1 MAPVVAAGVGAG
13 PRLESQDISLI
24 ATVDE
29 EANVL
34 FMPSGLRGQ
43 VPVGTTVLQ
52 AAQRLG
58 VDLESIC
65 GGQGKCR
72 KCQVLPQEGEFP
84 KHGINSRAEHLS
96 GLTETELHHQSR
108 KRLKGARRLGCNARI
123 LGDLVVDV
131 PEESQQ
137 HKQHIAKAV
146 TAYDIQ
152 VQPALHLFT
161 VTLPEPD
168 MHSPMSDK
176 RRLQQLLAS
185 EHELP
190 IMDCELSQLRLLQPA
205 LAKSG
210 RQITAAVY
218 QFQKIIGIWPGEKKV
233 AYGLAIDL
241 GSTTIA
247 AQLCNLVTGEVVST
261 ADTMNP
267 QIRFGED
274 LMSRVSYVMMNE
286 GGDVAMTEV
295 VREAFNQLARRA
307 ARSAGIQVE
316 DILDMTV
323 VANPIMHHLFLGID
337 PTPLGTA
344 PFTLTTDQTQVL
356 RAADLDIALHPEARV
371 CTLPC
376 IAGHIGADTAGVIL
390 SERPDLSDEYVLLVD
405 VGTNAEI
412 VLGNR
417 HRLLAASSPTGPAF
431 EGAQITS
438 GQRAA
443 PGAIERVRINP
454 ETLEPR
460 YRVIGCE
467 PWSDE
472 AEFAEKNARI
482 GVSGICGSGIIEV
495 VAEMFLARVIDQDGV
510 IGPVEG
516 IDSDR
521 IIQDG
526 RTYAYLLQEG
536 ERSIRITQNDV
547 RAIQLAKAA
556 LHAGTRLLIDRMGI
570 ENVDRIGFAGAFG
583 SHIDVKY
590 AMVLGLIPDCNL
602 DNVGSVGNAAGT
614 GARIALLNF
623 PSRLEIGE
631 ILPKVEKIETALEPK
646 FQEYFIEAMALPHK
660 TDSYQEL
667 TKVVTLP
674 AHKPKIESDASNA
687 RKRRSRRR
695 SRG

>member
-1 MAPVVAAGVGAG
+1 MS
-13 PRLESQDISLI
+13 E
-24 ATVDE
+24 DE
-29 EANVL
+29 VSIL
-34 FMPSGLRGQ
+34 FMPSGLRGK

-72 KCQVLPQEGEFP
+72 KCQVLPQQGEFA
-84 KHGINSRAEHLS
+84 KHGISSDADHLTP
-96 GLTETELHHQSR
+96 LTETELHHQAR
-108 KRLKGARRLGCNARI
+108 NRLKDGRRLGCNARI

-146 TAYDIQ
+146 TAFDIQ
-152 VQPALHLFT
+152 VQPALHLYT
-161 VTLPEPD
+161 VSLPEPD
-168 MHSPMSDK
+168 MHAPISDK
-176 RRLQQLLAS
+176 RRLQKVLRE
-185 EHELP
+185 EHDLP
-190 IMDCELSQLRLLQPA
+190 TLDCELSQLRLLQPA
-205 LAKSG
+205 LAKAG
-210 RQITAAVY
+210 REVTVAVY
-218 QFQKIIGIWPGEKKV
+218 QFQQIIGVWPGVRDKV
-233 AYGLAIDL
+233 YGLAVDL

-247 AQLCNLVTGEVVST
+247 AQLCDLITGEIVAT

-286 GGDVAMTEV
+286 DGDVAMTQA

-307 ARSAGIQVE
+307 AKTAGIDVT
-316 DILDMTV
+316 DILDMV
-323 VANPIMHHLFLGID
+323 VVGNPIMHHLFLGID

-344 PFTLTTDQTQVL
+344 PFTLTTDQTQVV
-356 RAADLDIALHPEARV
+356 RAADLDIQLHPEARV

-390 SERPDLSDEYVLLVD
+390 AERPDLAEENVLLVD

-431 EGAQITS
+431 EGAQIS
-438 GQRAA
+438 AGQRAA
-443 PGAIERVRINP
+443 PGAIERVRIDP
-454 ETLEPR
+454 ASLEPR
-460 YRVIGCE
+460 FRVIGCDV
-467 PWSDE
+467 WSDDPD
-472 AEFAEKNARI
+472 FADKSARV

-495 VAEMFLARVIDQDGV
+495 VAEMYLAGVIDDDGV
-510 IGPVEG
+510 VGPVPG
-516 IDSDR
+516 KQTPR
-521 IIQDG
+521 IVQEG
-526 RTYAYLLQEG
+526 RTWSYVLRDG
-536 ERSIRITQNDV
+536 PRPIRITQNDV

-570 ENVDRIGFAGAFG
+570 ERVDRIGLAGAFG

-590 AMVLGLIPDCNL
+590 AMVLGLIPDCSL
-602 DNVGSVGNAAGT
+602 DKVGSVGNAAGT

-631 ILPKVEKIETALEPK
+631 ILPKVEKVETAIEPK

-660 TDSYQEL
+660 TDPYTEL
-667 TKVVTLP
+667 ARSVTLP
-674 AHKPKIESDASNA
+674 PSKPRAEPLGGDD
-687 RKRRSRRR
+687 RRRSRRR
-695 SRG
+695 RNRR

>member
-1 MAPVVAAGVGAG
+1 L
-13 PRLESQDISLI
+13 RL
-24 ATVDE
+24 
-29 EANVL
+29 
-34 FMPSGLRGQ
+34 
-43 VPVGTTVLQ
+43 
-52 AAQRLG
+52 
-58 VDLESIC
+58 
-65 GGQGKCR
+65 
-72 KCQVLPQEGEFP
+72 
-84 KHGINSRAEHLS
+84 
-96 GLTETELHHQSR
+96 
-108 KRLKGARRLGCNARI
+108 
-123 LGDLVVDV
+123 
-131 PEESQQ
+131 
-137 HKQHIAKAV
+137 
-146 TAYDIQ
+146 Y
-152 VQPALHLFT
+152 T

-168 MHSPMSDK
+168 MHSPISDK
-176 RRLQQLLAS
+176 RRLQQALAS

-190 IMDCELSQLRLLQPA
+190 IMDCEMSQLRLLQPA
-205 LAKSG
+205 LAKAG
-210 RQITAAVY
+210 RRITVAVY
-218 QFQKIIGIWPGEKKV
+218 QFQQIIGVWPGEKKDV
-233 AYGLAIDL
+233 YGLAVDL

-247 AQLCNLVTGEVVST
+247 AQLCNLDTGEVVAT

-286 GGDVAMTEV
+286 GGDTAMTQV
-295 VREAFNQLARRA
+295 VREAFNQLAKRA
-307 ARSAGIQVE
+307 AKSAGIQVE

-356 RAADLDIALHPEARV
+356 RAAEIDIQLHPEARV

-390 SERPDLSDEYVLLVD
+390 SERPDLSEEYVLLVD

-417 HRLLAASSPTGPAF
+417 NRLLAASSPTGPAF

-443 PGAIERVRINP
+443 PGAIERVRIDP
-454 ETLEPR
+454 ETLEPNF
-460 YRVIGCE
+460 RVIGCE
-467 PWSDE
+467 AWSQDPD
-472 AEFAEKNARI
+472 FADKSARV

-495 VAEMFLARVIDQDGV
+495 VAEMFLAGLIDQDGV
-510 IGPVEG
+510 IGPVAG
-516 IDSDR
+516 KNSDR
-521 IIQDG
+521 VIKDS
-526 RTYAYLLQEG
+526 RTYSYVLQEG
-536 ERSIRITQNDV
+536 DRPIRITQNDV

-570 ENVDRIGFAGAFG
+570 EKVDRIGLAGAFG

-631 ILPKVEKIETALEPK
+631 ILPKVEKIETAIEPK

-660 TDSYQEL
+660 TDSYREL
-667 TKVVTLP
+667 SRVVTLP
-674 AHKPKIESDASNA
+674 KPKAKVEGSPGDE

-695 SRG
+695 RDRA

>member
-1 MAPVVAAGVGAG
+1 
-13 PRLESQDISLI
+13 
-24 ATVDE
+24 
-29 EANVL
+29 VL

-43 VPVGTTVLQ
+43 VPAGTTVLQ

-72 KCQVLPQEGEFP
+72 KCQVLPQQGEFA
-84 KHGINSRAEHLS
+84 KHGINSRLEHLS
-96 GLTETELHHQSR
+96 ELTATELLQQS
-108 KRLKGARRLGCNARI
+108 KNRLKGARRLGCNARI

-137 HKQHIAKAV
+137 HKQHIAKAI

-152 VQPALHLFT
+152 VQPALHLYT

-168 MHSPMSDK
+168 MHSPISDK
-176 RRLQQLLAS
+176 RRMQQALVD
-185 EHELP
+185 EHDLP
-190 IMDCELSQLRLLQPA
+190 VMDCDMSQLRLLQPA
-205 LAKSG
+205 LARAN
-210 RQITAAVY
+210 RQITVAVY
-218 QFQKIIGIWPGEKKV
+218 QFQQIVGVWPGVKEDI
-233 AYGLAIDL
+233 YGLAVDL

-247 AQLCNLVTGEVVST
+247 AQLCNLNTGEVVAT

-295 VREAFNQLARRA
+295 VREAFNQLAKRA
-307 ARSAGIQVE
+307 AKTAKIQLE

-344 PFTLTTDQTQVL
+344 PFTLTTDQTQVI
-356 RAADLDIALHPEARV
+356 RAADIGIHLHPEARV

-390 SERPDLSDEYVLLVD
+390 SERPDLAEEYVLLVD

-417 HRLLAASSPTGPAF
+417 NRLLAASSPTGPAF
-431 EGAQITS
+431 EGAQISS

-443 PGAIERVRINP
+443 PGAIERVRIDP
-454 ETLEPR
+454 ETLQPR
-460 YRVIGCE
+460 YRVIGCDA
-467 PWSDE
+467 WSDD
-472 AEFAEKNARI
+472 AEFSDKSARV

-495 VAEMFLARVIDQDGV
+495 VAEMYLSGVIDEDGV
-510 IGPVEG
+510 IGPVPGKTSE
-516 IDSDR
+516 R
-521 IIQDG
+521 IVEDG
-526 RTYAYLLQEG
+526 RTWSYVIKEG
-536 ERSIRITQNDV
+536 ERPIRITQNDV
-547 RAIQLAKAA
+547 RAIQLGKAA
-556 LHAGTRLLIDRMGI
+556 LHAGCRLLLDHMGI
-570 ENVDRIGFAGAFG
+570 EKVDRIGLAGAFG
-583 SHIDVKY
+583 SHIGVKY
-590 AMVLGLIPDCNL
+590 AMVLGMIPDCNL

-614 GARIALLNF
+614 GARIALLNY
-623 PSRLEIGE
+623 PSRREIGE
-631 ILPKVEKIETALEPK
+631 ILPKVEKIETAIEVK
-646 FQEYFIEAMALPHK
+646 FQEYFIEAMAIPHK
-660 TDSYQEL
+660 TDGFEEL
-667 TKVVTLP
+667 SRFVKFP
-674 AHKPKIESDASNA
+674 QPKPKAETNLGDD

-695 SRG
+695 RPSA

>member
-1 MAPVVAAGVGAG
+1 MNKKEV
-13 PRLESQDISLI
+13 S
-24 ATVDE
+24 
-29 EANVL
+29 VL

-43 VPVGTTVLQ
+43 VPVGTSVLQ
-52 AAQRLG
+52 AAQRFG

-72 KCQVLPQEGEFP
+72 KCQVLPQEGEFA
-84 KHGINSRAEHLS
+84 KHGIISHADHLS
-96 GLTETELHHQSR
+96 PLTGTELHHQSR
-108 KRLKGARRLGCNARI
+108 KRLKGRRRLGCNARI
-123 LGDLVVDV
+123 LGDLVIDV

-152 VQPALHLFT
+152 VQPALHLYT
-161 VTLPEPD
+161 VTLPKPD
-168 MHSPMSDK
+168 LQVPISDE
-176 RRLQQLLAS
+176 RRLQQVLAS

-190 IMDCELSQLRLLQPA
+190 ILDFDLSQLRLLQPA
-205 LAKSG
+205 LAAAG
-210 RQITAAVY
+210 RQITVAVY
-218 QFQKIIGIWPGEKKV
+218 QFQQIIAVWPGLKKEV
-233 AYGLAIDL
+233 YGLAVDL

-247 AQLCNLVTGEVVST
+247 AQLCNLNSGEIVAT
-261 ADTMNP
+261 ADAMNP

-274 LMSRVSYVMMNE
+274 LMSRVSYVMMND
-286 GGDVAMTEV
+286 GGDIAMTEV
-295 VREAFNQLARRA
+295 VRGAFNELARRA
-307 ARSAGIQVE
+307 AKSAGIQVE

-337 PTPLGTA
+337 PTPLGSA
-344 PFTLTTDQTQVL
+344 PFTLATDQAQVL
-356 RAADLDIALHPEARV
+356 RAADIDIQLHPQARI

-376 IAGHIGADTAGVIL
+376 IAGHIGADTAGMIL
-390 SERPDLSDEYVLLVD
+390 SERPDLSEEYVLLVD

-417 HRLLAASSPTGPAF
+417 NRLLAASSPTGPAF

-443 PGAIERVRINP
+443 PGAIERVRIDP

-460 YRVIGCE
+460 FRVIGCE
-467 PWSDE
+467 AWSDDPD
-472 AEFAEKNARI
+472 FPEKSVRT

-495 VAEMFLARVIDQDGV
+495 VAEMFLASIIDRDGV
-510 IGPVEG
+510 IGPVAGKE
-516 IDSDR
+516 SDR
-521 IIQDG
+521 IVQDN
-526 RTYAYLLQEG
+526 RTFSYVLQKG
-536 ERSIRITQNDV
+536 DRSIRITQNDV

-570 ENVDRIGFAGAFG
+570 EKVDRIGLAGAFG

-590 AMVLGLIPDCNL
+590 AMILGLIPDCNL
-602 DNVGSVGNAAGT
+602 DKVGSVGNAAGT

-631 ILPKVEKIETALEPK
+631 ILPGVEKIETAIEPD

-660 TDSYQEL
+660 TDRYTEIA
-667 TKVVTLP
+667 KVVTLP
-674 AHKPKIESDASNA
+674 APKPALEDSTTKG
-687 RKRRSRRR
+687 RKGRSRRR
-695 SRG
+695 GKRT

>member
-1 MAPVVAAGVGAG
+1 V
-13 PRLESQDISLI
+13 E
-24 ATVDE
+24 E
-29 EANVL
+29 EASIL
-34 FMPSGLRGQ
+34 FMPSGLRGH
-43 VPVGTTVLQ
+43 VPIGTTVLQ

-72 KCQVLPQEGEFP
+72 KCQVLPQQGEFS
-84 KHGINSRAEHLS
+84 KHGIVSRADHLS
-96 GLTETELHHQSR
+96 ELTETELHHQSR
-108 KRLKGARRLGCNARI
+108 KRLKGGRRLGCNARI

-137 HKQHIAKAV
+137 HKQHIAKEV

-152 VQPALHLFT
+152 VLPALRLYT

-168 MHSPMSDK
+168 MHSPISDK
-176 RRLQQLLAS
+176 RRLQQALAS

-190 IMDCELSQLRLLQPA
+190 IMDCEMSQLRLLQPA
-205 LAKSG
+205 LAKAG
-210 RQITAAVY
+210 RRVTVAVY
-218 QFQKIIGIWPGEKKV
+218 QFQQIIGVWPGEKKEV
-233 AYGLAIDL
+233 YGLAVDL

-247 AQLCNLVTGEVVST
+247 AQLCNLDTGEVVAT

-286 GGDVAMTEV
+286 GGDTAMTQV
-295 VREAFNQLARRA
+295 VREAFNQLAKRA
-307 ARSAGIQVE
+307 SKSAGIQVE

-356 RAADLDIALHPEARV
+356 RAAEIDIQLHPEARV

-390 SERPDLSDEYVLLVD
+390 SERPDLSEEYVLLVD

-417 HRLLAASSPTGPAF
+417 NRLLAASSPTGPAF

-443 PGAIERVRINP
+443 PGAIERVRIDP
-454 ETLEPR
+454 ETLEPNF
-460 YRVIGCE
+460 RVIGCE
-467 PWSDE
+467 AWSQDPD
-472 AEFAEKNARI
+472 FADRSARI

-495 VAEMFLARVIDQDGV
+495 VAEMFLAGLIDQDGV
-510 IGPVEG
+510 IGPVAG
-516 IDSDR
+516 KNSDR
-521 IIQDG
+521 VIKDG
-526 RTYAYLLQEG
+526 RTYSYVLQEG
-536 ERSIRITQNDV
+536 DRPIRITQNDV

-570 ENVDRIGFAGAFG
+570 EKVDRIGLAGAFG

-631 ILPKVEKIETALEPK
+631 ILPKVEKIETAIEPK

-660 TDSYQEL
+660 TDSYREL
-667 TKVVTLP
+667 SRVVTLP
-674 AHKPKIESDASNA
+674 KPKAKVEGSPGDE

-695 SRG
+695 RDRA

>member
-1 MAPVVAAGVGAG
+1 
-13 PRLESQDISLI
+13 
-24 ATVDE
+24 
-29 EANVL
+29 
-34 FMPSGLRGQ
+34 MPSGLRGQ

-72 KCQVLPQEGEFP
+72 KCQVLPQEGEFS
-84 KHGINSRAEHLS
+84 KHGIVSRADHLS
-96 GLTETELHHQSR
+96 ELTATELQHQSR
-108 KRLKGARRLGCNARI
+108 NRLKGARRLGCNARI

-152 VQPALHLFT
+152 VQPALHLYT

-168 MHSPMSDK
+168 MHAPISDK
-176 RRLQQLLAS
+176 RRLQQALVN

-190 IMDCELSQLRLLQPA
+190 VMDCEMSQLRLLQPA
-205 LAKSG
+205 LAKAE
-210 RQITAAVY
+210 RRVTVAVY
-218 QFQKIIGIWPGEKKV
+218 QFQQIIAVWPGVKEEV
-233 AYGLAIDL
+233 YGLAVDL

-247 AQLCNLVTGEVVST
+247 AQLCNLFTGEVVAT

-274 LMSRVSYVMMNE
+274 LMSRVSYVMMND
-286 GGDVAMTEV
+286 GGDAAMTQV
-295 VREAFNQLARRA
+295 VREAFNQLAKRA
-307 ARSAGIQVE
+307 AKSAGIALE

-337 PTPLGTA
+337 PTPLGGA
-344 PFTLTTDQTQVL
+344 PFTLATDQTQVL
-356 RAADLDIALHPEARV
+356 RAAELDIHLHPEARV

-390 SERPDLSDEYVLLVD
+390 SERPDLAEEYVLLVD

-417 HRLLAASSPTGPAF
+417 NRLLAASSPTGPAF

-443 PGAIERVRINP
+443 PGAIERVRIDP
-454 ETLEPR
+454 QTLEPR
-460 YRVIGCE
+460 FRVIGCE
-467 PWSDE
+467 AWSDDP
-472 AEFAEKNARI
+472 EFAEKSARV

-495 VAEMFLARVIDQDGV
+495 VAEMYLSGVIDQDGV
-510 IGPVEG
+510 IGPVVGRE
-516 IDSDR
+516 SDR
-521 IIQDG
+521 IVQDG
-526 RTYAYLLQEG
+526 RTWAYVLQAG
-536 ERSIRITQNDV
+536 ERPIRITQNDV

-570 ENVDRIGFAGAFG
+570 EKVDRIGFAGAFG

-602 DNVGSVGNAAGT
+602 DKVGSVGNAAGT

-631 ILPKVEKIETALEPK
+631 ILPKVEKIETAIEPK
-646 FQEYFIEAMALPHK
+646 FQEYFIEAMAIPHK
-660 TDSYQEL
+660 TDAYEEL
-667 TKVVTLP
+667 AKVVNFP
-674 AHKPKIESDASNA
+674 APKPKAEQTADEG

-695 SRG
+695 RPA

>member
-1 MAPVVAAGVGAG
+1 LDSEPVN
-13 PRLESQDISLI
+13 I
-24 ATVDE
+24 E
-29 EANVL
+29 EVSVL

-72 KCQVLPQEGEFP
+72 KCQVLPQLGEFA

-96 GLTETELHHQSR
+96 ELTATELMLQA
-108 KRLKGARRLGCNARI
+108 KNRLKGARRLGCNARI

-137 HKQHIAKAV
+137 HKQHIAKAI

-152 VQPALHLFT
+152 VQPALHLYT

-168 MHSPMSDK
+168 MHLPISDK
-176 RRLQQLLAS
+176 RRMQQALVDD
-185 EHELP
+185 HDLP
-190 IMDCELSQLRLLQPA
+190 VMDCEMSQLRMLQPA
-205 LAKSG
+205 LAKAQ
-210 RQITAAVY
+210 RQITVAVY
-218 QFQKIIGIWPGEKKV
+218 QFQQIIGIWPGEKKEV
-233 AYGLAIDL
+233 YGMAVDL

-247 AQLCNLVTGEVVST
+247 AQLCSLDTGEVVAT

-274 LMSRVSYVMMNE
+274 LMSRVSYVMMNK

-295 VREAFNQLARRA
+295 VREAFNQLIKRA
-307 ARSAGIQVE
+307 CKTAGIERE

-344 PFTLTTDQTQVL
+344 PFALTTDQMQVI
-356 RAADLDIALHPEARV
+356 RAADIGIHMHAEARI

-390 SERPDLSDEYVLLVD
+390 SERPDLAEEHVLLVD

-431 EGAQITS
+431 EGAQISS

-443 PGAIERVRINP
+443 PGAIERVRIDP

-460 YRVIGCE
+460 FRVIGCDV
-467 PWSDE
+467 WSDDP
-472 AEFAEKNARI
+472 EFAEKSARV

-495 VAEMFLARVIDQDGV
+495 IAEMYLSGVIDEDGV
-510 IGPVEG
+510 IGPIVG
-516 IDSDR
+516 KQSDR
-521 IIQDG
+521 IVVDG
-526 RTYAYLLQEG
+526 RTYSYVIRDG
-536 ERSIRITQNDV
+536 ERPIRITQNDV
-547 RAIQLAKAA
+547 RAIQLGKAA
-556 LHAGTRLLIDRMGI
+556 LHAGTRLLIDHLGI
-570 ENVDRIGFAGAFG
+570 DKVDRIGLAGAFG

-590 AMVLGLIPDCNL
+590 AMVLGMIPDCNL
-602 DNVGSVGNAAGT
+602 DKVGSVGNAAGT

-623 PSRLEIGE
+623 PSRREISE
-631 ILPKVEKIETALEPK
+631 ILPKVEKIETAIEPK
-646 FQEYFIEAMALPHK
+646 FQEYFIDAMAIPHK
-660 TDSYQEL
+660 IDRFEEL
-667 TKVVTLP
+667 SRFVTLP
-674 AHKPKIESDASNA
+674 PAKPKADINIGDDRN
-687 RKRRSRRR
+687 RRSRRR
-695 SRG
+695 GRGRG

>member
-1 MAPVVAAGVGAG
+1 M
-13 PRLESQDISLI
+13 S
-24 ATVDE
+24 E
-29 EANVL
+29 EEVSIL

-52 AAQRLG
+52 AAQRMG

-65 GGQGKCR
+65 GGQGQCR
-72 KCQVLPQEGEFP
+72 KCQVLPQEGEFS
-84 KHGINSRAEHLS
+84 KHGITSRAEHLS
-96 GLTETELHHQSR
+96 PFTETERHHQSK
-108 KRLKGARRLGCNARI
+108 KRLKDGRRLGCNARI

-168 MHSPMSDK
+168 MHAPMSDK
-176 RRLQQLLAS
+176 RRLQQALIE
-185 EHELP
+185 EHDLP
-190 IMDCELSQLRLLQPA
+190 LMDCELSQLRLLQPA
-205 LAKSG
+205 LEKSG
-210 RQITAAVY
+210 RQVTVAVY
-218 QFQKIIGIWPGEKKV
+218 QFEKIIAVWPGVRTEV
-233 AYGLAIDL
+233 YGMAVDL

-247 AQLCNLVTGEVVST
+247 AQLCNMVTGEVIAT
-261 ADTMNP
+261 ADAMNP

-286 GGDVAMTEV
+286 GGDVAMTEA
-295 VREAFNQLARRA
+295 VREAFNQLAKRA
-307 ARSAGIQVE
+307 AKAAKIQLDE
-316 DILDMTV
+316 ILDMTV

-337 PTPLGTA
+337 PTPLGGA
-344 PFTLTTDQTQVL
+344 PFTLTTDQIQVL
-356 RAADLDIALHPEARV
+356 RAAELDIHLHPEARV

-390 SERPDLSDEYVLLVD
+390 SERPDLADEFVLLVD

-417 HRLLAASSPTGPAF
+417 ERLMAASSPTGPAF

-443 PGAIERVRINP
+443 PGAIERVRIDP
-454 ETLEPR
+454 ETLEPK
-460 YRVIGCE
+460 YRVIGCDV
-467 PWSDE
+467 WSDDP
-472 AEFAEKNARI
+472 EFAEKSARV

-495 VAEMFLARVIDQDGV
+495 VAEMYLAGVIDQDGV
-510 IGPVEG
+510 IGPIEG
-516 IDSDR
+516 KETPR
-521 IIQDG
+521 IVQDG
-526 RTYAYLLQEG
+526 RTWSYILNHGDRPIQ
-536 ERSIRITQNDV
+536 ITQNDV

-570 ENVDRIGFAGAFG
+570 EKVDRIGFAGAFG

-602 DNVGSVGNAAGT
+602 ENVGSVGNAAGT

-631 ILPKVEKIETALEPK
+631 ILPKVEKIETAIEPK
-646 FQEYFIEAMALPHK
+646 FQEYFIEAMAIPHK
-660 TDSYQEL
+660 TDPYQEL
-667 TKVVTLP
+667 SKDVTLP
-674 AHKPKIESDASNA
+674 APKPKAEAGGDD

-695 SRG
+695 RRA

>member
-1 MAPVVAAGVGAG
+1 M
-13 PRLESQDISLI
+13 
-24 ATVDE
+24 E
-29 EANVL
+29 EEVSVL

-43 VPVGTTVLQ
+43 VPVGTSVLQ

-72 KCQVLPQEGEFP
+72 KCQVLPQEGEFA
-84 KHGINSRAEHLS
+84 KHGIISQADHLS
-96 GLTETELHHQSR
+96 PLTETELHHQSR
-108 KRLKGARRLGCNARI
+108 KRLKGKRRLGCNARI

-152 VQPALHLFT
+152 VQPALHLYT

-168 MHSPMSDK
+168 MHAPISDK
-176 RRLQQLLAS
+176 RRLQQALAS

-190 IMDCELSQLRLLQPA
+190 ILDCDLSQLRLLQPA
-205 LAKSG
+205 LAKAG
-210 RQITAAVY
+210 RQITVAVY
-218 QFQKIIGIWPGEKKV
+218 QFQQIIAVWPGVKKEV
-233 AYGLAIDL
+233 YGLAVDL

-247 AQLCNLVTGEVVST
+247 AQLCNLDTGEIVAT

-286 GGDVAMTEV
+286 GGDIAMTEV
-295 VREAFNQLARRA
+295 VRDAFNQLAKRA
-307 ARSAGIQVE
+307 AKSAGIQVE

-344 PFTLTTDQTQVL
+344 PFTLTTDQAQVL
-356 RAADLDIALHPEARV
+356 RAADINIQLHPEARI

-390 SERPDLSDEYVLLVD
+390 SERPDLSEEYVLLVD

-417 HRLLAASSPTGPAF
+417 NRLLAASSPTGPAF

-443 PGAIERVRINP
+443 PGAIERVRIDP
-454 ETLEPR
+454 ETLQPR
-460 YRVIGCE
+460 FRVIGCE
-467 PWSDE
+467 AWSD
-472 AEFAEKNARI
+472 APDFAEKSSRI

-495 VAEMFLARVIDQDGV
+495 VAEMFLASIIDQDGV
-510 IGPVEG
+510 IGPVAG
-516 IDSDR
+516 KDSDR
-521 IIQDG
+521 IVQDG
-526 RTYAYLLQEG
+526 RTFAYVLQAG

-570 ENVDRIGFAGAFG
+570 EKVDRIGLAGAFG

-590 AMVLGLIPDCNL
+590 AMILGLIPDCNL

-623 PSRLEIGE
+623 PSRL
-631 ILPKVEKIETALEPK
+631 
-646 FQEYFIEAMALPHK
+646 
-660 TDSYQEL
+660 
-667 TKVVTLP
+667 
-674 AHKPKIESDASNA
+674 
-687 RKRRSRRR
+687 
-695 SRG
+695 

>member
-1 MAPVVAAGVGAG
+1 
-13 PRLESQDISLI
+13 
-24 ATVDE
+24 
-29 EANVL
+29 
-34 FMPSGLRGQ
+34 MPSGLRGQ

-72 KCQVLPQEGEFP
+72 KCQVLPQQGEFP
-84 KHGINSRAEHLS
+84 KHGISSRTGHLS
-96 GLTETELHHQSR
+96 EPTEIELRHQSK
-108 KRLKGARRLGCNARI
+108 KRLKGGRRLGCKAHI

-137 HKQHIAKAV
+137 HKQYIAKAI

-161 VTLPEPD
+161 VRLPEPD

-176 RRLQQLLAS
+176 RRLQQALVG

-190 IMDCELSQLRLLQPA
+190 TLDCEMSQLRLLQPA
-205 LAKSG
+205 LEKAG
-210 RQITAAVY
+210 RQVTVAVY
-218 QFQKIIGIWPGEKKV
+218 QFQQIIGVWPGEKKEV
-233 AYGLAIDL
+233 YGLAVDL

-247 AQLCNLVTGEVVST
+247 AQLCNLITGEVVAT
-261 ADTMNP
+261 ADMMNP

-286 GGDVAMTEV
+286 GGDVAMTQV
-295 VREAFNQLARRA
+295 VREAFTRLAQRT

-323 VANPIMHHLFLGID
+323 VGNPIMHHLFLGID
-337 PTPLGTA
+337 PTPLGGA
-344 PFTLTTDQTQVL
+344 PFTLTTDQIQVL
-356 RAADLDIALHPEARV
+356 RAAELGIHLHPEARV

-390 SERPDLSDEYVLLVD
+390 SERPDLADEYILLVD

-417 HRLLAASSPTGPAF
+417 DRLLAASSPTGPAF

-443 PGAIERVRINP
+443 PGAIERVRIDP

-460 YRVIGCE
+460 FRVIGCE
-467 PWSDE
+467 AWSDDP
-472 AEFAEKNARI
+472 EFTDKSAKI
-482 GVSGICGSGIIEV
+482 GIGGICGSGIIEV
-495 VAEMFLARVIDQDGV
+495 VAEMYLSGVIDQDGV
-510 IGPVEG
+510 IGPVAG
-516 IDSDR
+516 KDSAR
-521 IIQDG
+521 IVADG
-526 RTYAYLLQEG
+526 RTWAYVLRAG
-536 ERSIRITQNDV
+536 DRSIRITQNDV

-556 LHAGTRLLIDRMGI
+556 LHAGARLLIDHMGI
-570 ENVDRIGFAGAFG
+570 EKVDRIGLAGAFG

-602 DNVGSVGNAAGT
+602 DRVGSVGNAAGT

-623 PSRLEIGE
+623 PSRLEIGQ
-631 ILPKVEKIETALEPK
+631 ILPRVEKVETAIEPK
-646 FQEYFIEAMALPHK
+646 FQEYFIEAMAFPHK
-660 TDSYQEL
+660 TDSYAEL
-667 TKVVTLP
+667 SKVVTLP
-674 AHKPKIESDASNA
+674 QPKPKAQDSVK
-687 RKRRSRRR
+687 RKRHSRRHR
-695 SRG
+695 DRGLRG

>member
-1 MAPVVAAGVGAG
+1 V
-13 PRLESQDISLI
+13 E
-24 ATVDE
+24 E
-29 EANVL
+29 EASIL

-43 VPVGTTVLQ
+43 VPIGTTVLQ

-72 KCQVLPQEGEFP
+72 KCQVLPQEGEFS
-84 KHGINSRAEHLS
+84 KHGIVSRANHLS
-96 GLTETELHHQSR
+96 ELTETELHHQSR
-108 KRLKGARRLGCNARI
+108 KRLKGGRRLGCNARI

-152 VQPALHLFT
+152 VLPALRLYT

-168 MHSPMSDK
+168 MHSPISDK
-176 RRLQQLLAS
+176 RRLQQALAS

-190 IMDCELSQLRLLQPA
+190 IMDCEMSQLRLLQPA
-205 LAKSG
+205 LAKAG
-210 RQITAAVY
+210 RRITVAVY
-218 QFQKIIGIWPGEKKV
+218 QFQQIIGVWPGEKKDV
-233 AYGLAIDL
+233 YGLAVDL

-247 AQLCNLVTGEVVST
+247 AQLCNLDTGEIVAT

-286 GGDVAMTEV
+286 GGDTAMTQV
-295 VREAFNQLARRA
+295 VREAFNQLAKRA
-307 ARSAGIQVE
+307 AKSAGIQVE

-356 RAADLDIALHPEARV
+356 RTAEIDIHLHPEARV

-390 SERPDLSDEYVLLVD
+390 SERPDLAEEYVLLVD

-417 HRLLAASSPTGPAF
+417 NRLLAASSPTGPAF

-443 PGAIERVRINP
+443 PGAIERVRIDP
-454 ETLEPR
+454 ETLEPSF
-460 YRVIGCE
+460 RVIGCE
-467 PWSDE
+467 VWSND
-472 AEFAEKNARI
+472 ADFADKSARV

-495 VAEMFLARVIDQDGV
+495 VAEMFLAGVIDQDGV
-510 IGPVEG
+510 IGPVAGKE
-516 IDSDR
+516 SER
-521 IIQDG
+521 VVKDG
-526 RTYAYLLQEG
+526 RTYSYVLQEG
-536 ERSIRITQNDV
+536 ERPIRITQNDV

-570 ENVDRIGFAGAFG
+570 EKVDRIGFAGAFG

-631 ILPKVEKIETALEPK
+631 ILPKVEKIETAIEPK
-646 FQEYFIEAMALPHK
+646 FQEYFIDAMALPHK
-660 TDSYQEL
+660 TDKYVEL
-667 TKVVTLP
+667 AKVVTLP
-674 AHKPKIESDASNA
+674 GPKAKVEGSPGDE

-695 SRG
+695 RDRA

>member
-1 MAPVVAAGVGAG
+1 
-13 PRLESQDISLI
+13 
-24 ATVDE
+24 
-29 EANVL
+29 
-34 FMPSGLRGQ
+34 MPSGLRGQ

-72 KCQVLPQEGEFP
+72 KCQVLPQEGEFS
-84 KHGINSRAEHLS
+84 KHGIVSRADHLS
-96 GLTETELHHQSR
+96 ELTATELHHQSR
-108 KRLKGARRLGCNARI
+108 NRLKGARRLGCNARI

-152 VQPALHLFT
+152 VQPALHLYT

-168 MHSPMSDK
+168 MHAPISDK
-176 RRLQQLLAS
+176 RRLQQALVN

-190 IMDCELSQLRLLQPA
+190 LMDCEMSQLRLLQPA
-205 LAKSG
+205 LAKAG
-210 RQITAAVY
+210 RQVTVAVY
-218 QFQKIIGIWPGEKKV
+218 QFQQIIAVWPGVKKEV
-233 AYGLAIDL
+233 YGLAVDL

-247 AQLCNLVTGEVVST
+247 AQLCNLFTGEVVAT

-274 LMSRVSYVMMNE
+274 LMSRVSYVMMND
-286 GGDVAMTEV
+286 GGDAAMTQV
-295 VREAFNQLARRA
+295 VREAFNQLAKRA
-307 ARSAGIQVE
+307 AKSAGIALE

-337 PTPLGTA
+337 PTPLGGA
-344 PFTLTTDQTQVL
+344 PFTLATDQTQLL
-356 RAADLDIALHPEARV
+356 RAAELDIHLHPEARV

-390 SERPDLSDEYVLLVD
+390 SERPDLAEEYVLLVD

-417 HRLLAASSPTGPAF
+417 NRLLAASSPTGPAF

-443 PGAIERVRINP
+443 PGAIERVRIDP

-460 YRVIGCE
+460 FRVIGCE
-467 PWSDE
+467 AWSDDP
-472 AEFAEKNARI
+472 EFAEKSARV

-495 VAEMFLARVIDQDGV
+495 VAEMYLSGVIDEDGV
-510 IGPVEG
+510 IGPVVGKE
-516 IDSDR
+516 SDR
-521 IIQDG
+521 IVQDG
-526 RTYAYLLQEG
+526 RTWTYVLQAG
-536 ERSIRITQNDV
+536 ERPIRVTQNDV

-570 ENVDRIGFAGAFG
+570 EKVDRIGFAGAFG

-602 DNVGSVGNAAGT
+602 DKVGSVGNAAGT

-631 ILPKVEKIETALEPK
+631 ILPKVEKVETAIEPK
-646 FQEYFIEAMALPHK
+646 FQEYFIEAMAIPHK
-660 TDSYQEL
+660 TDAYEEL
-667 TKVVTLP
+667 AKVVNFP
-674 AHKPKIESDASNA
+674 PPKPKAEQTGDAG

-695 SRG
+695 RPT

>member
-1 MAPVVAAGVGAG
+1 V
-13 PRLESQDISLI
+13 
-24 ATVDE
+24 
-29 EANVL
+29 NVL

-84 KHGINSRAEHLS
+84 KHGITSRLDHLS
-96 GLTETELHHQSR
+96 EFTETERHHQS
-108 KRLKGARRLGCNARI
+108 KNRLKNGRRLGCNARL

-152 VQPALHLFT
+152 VLPALRLYT

-168 MHSPMSDK
+168 MHAPISDK
-176 RRLQQLLAS
+176 RRLQNELVR
-185 EHELP
+185 EYELP
-190 IMDCELSQLRLLQPA
+190 IMDCELSQLRLLQ
-205 LAKSG
+205 KSLDKSE
-210 RQITAAVY
+210 RRVTAAVY
-218 QFQKIIGIWPGEKKV
+218 QHQQIIGIWPGEKKV
-233 AYGLAIDL
+233 VYGLAVDL

-247 AQLCNLVTGEVVST
+247 AQLCNLDTGEVVAT

-286 GGDVAMTEV
+286 GGDRAMTQV
-295 VREAFNQLARRA
+295 VREAFNQLATRA
-307 ARSAGIQVE
+307 AKSAGIQLDE
-316 DILDMTV
+316 ILDVTL

-344 PFTLTTDQTQVL
+344 PFTLTTDQTTVI
-356 RAADLDIALHPEARV
+356 RAADLDLYLHAEARV
-371 CTLPC
+371 CILPC

-390 SERPDLSDEYVLLVD
+390 AERPDLAEEYVLLVD

-417 HRLLAASSPTGPAF
+417 NRLLAASSPTGPAF

-443 PGAIERVRINP
+443 PGAMERIRVDP

-460 YRVIGCE
+460 FRVIGCE
-467 PWSDE
+467 VWSDDP
-472 AEFAEKNARI
+472 EFAQKSARV

-495 VAEMFLARVIDQDGV
+495 IAEMFLAGIIDQDGV

-516 IDSDR
+516 KASER
-521 IIQDG
+521 IVLEG
-526 RTYAYLLQEG
+526 RTYAYILYEG
-536 ERSIRITQNDV
+536 DKTIRITQNDV
-547 RAIQLAKAA
+547 RAIQLGKAA

-570 ENVDRIGFAGAFG
+570 SKVDRIGFAGAFG

-602 DNVGSVGNAAGT
+602 EQVGSVGNAAGT
-614 GARIALLNF
+614 GARIALLNL

-631 ILPKVEKIETALEPK
+631 ILPKVEKIETAIEPK

-660 TDSYQEL
+660 LDPYEEL
-667 TKVVTLP
+667 SKVVKLP
-674 AHKPKIESDASNA
+674 PLKAKLENGDDGPK
-687 RKRRSRRR
+687 RKSRRR
-695 SRG
+695 RNRG

>member
-1 MAPVVAAGVGAG
+1 MK
-13 PRLESQDISLI
+13 
-24 ATVDE
+24 DE
-29 EANVL
+29 VSIL

-43 VPVGTTVLQ
+43 VAVGTTVLQ

-84 KHGINSRAEHLS
+84 KHGITSRAEHLS
-96 GLTETELHHQSR
+96 EFTETERHHQA
-108 KRLKGARRLGCNARI
+108 KNRLKEGRRLGCNARI
-123 LGDLVVDV
+123 LGDLVIDV
-131 PEESQQ
+131 PEESQ
-137 HKQHIAKAV
+137 HHAQHISKAV

-152 VQPALHLFT
+152 VQPALRLYT

-168 MHSPMSDK
+168 MHAPLSDK
-176 RRLQQLLAS
+176 RRLQQELAR
-185 EHELP
+185 EFELP
-190 IMDCELSQLRLLQPA
+190 ILECEMSQIRVLQKA
-205 LAKSG
+205 LEKAG
-210 RQITAAVY
+210 RRITAAVY
-218 QFQKIIGIWPGEKKV
+218 QHQKIIGIWPGEKKQ

-247 AQLCNLVTGEVVST
+247 AQLCDLNSGEVIAT

-286 GGDVAMTEV
+286 GGDVAMTKV

-307 ARSAGIQVE
+307 AKSAGIALDE
-316 DILDMTV
+316 ILDITV
-323 VANPIMHHLFLGID
+323 VGNPIMHHLFLGID

-344 PFTLTTDQTQVL
+344 PFTLATDQTTVV
-356 RAADLDIALHPEARV
+356 RAADIDIHLHPETRV
-371 CTLPC
+371 CVLPC

-390 SERPDLSDEYVLLVD
+390 AERPDLAEEYVLLVD

-417 HRLLAASSPTGPAF
+417 NRLLAASSPTGPAF
-431 EGAQITS
+431 EGAQIS
-438 GQRAA
+438 AGQRAA
-443 PGAIERVRINP
+443 PGAIERVRIDA

-460 YRVIGCE
+460 FRVIGCE
-467 PWSDE
+467 AWSDDP
-472 AEFAEKNARI
+472 EFAQKSAKV

-495 VAEMFLARVIDQDGV
+495 IAEMFLAGIIDQDGV

-516 IDSDR
+516 KDNSR
-521 IIQDG
+521 VVSDG
-526 RTYAYLLQEG
+526 RTCSYLLHEG
-536 ERSIRITQNDV
+536 EKTLRVTQNDV

-556 LHAGTRLLIDRMGI
+556 LHAGIRLLFDRMGI
-570 ENVDRIGFAGAFG
+570 SKVDRIGLAGAFG

-602 DNVGSVGNAAGT
+602 DHVGSVGNAAGT
-614 GARIALLNF
+614 GARIALLNM
-623 PSRLEIGE
+623 PSRIEIGE
-631 ILPKVEKIETALEPK
+631 ILPRVEKIETALEPK

-660 TDSYQEL
+660 TDKYEEL
-667 TKVVTLP
+667 SKVVKIP
-674 AHKPKIESDASNA
+674 APKPKVGKDSANGNK
-687 RKRRSRRR
+687 RKSRRR
-695 SRG
+695 RKSKVL

>member
-1 MAPVVAAGVGAG
+1 LDSEPVN
-13 PRLESQDISLI
+13 I
-24 ATVDE
+24 E
-29 EANVL
+29 EVSVL

-72 KCQVLPQEGEFP
+72 KCQVLPQLGEFA

-96 GLTETELHHQSR
+96 ELTATELMLQA
-108 KRLKGARRLGCNARI
+108 KNRLKGARRLGCNARI

-137 HKQHIAKAV
+137 HKQHIAKAI

-152 VQPALHLFT
+152 VQPALHLYT

-168 MHSPMSDK
+168 MHLPISDK
-176 RRLQQLLAS
+176 RRMQQALVDD
-185 EHELP
+185 HDLP
-190 IMDCELSQLRLLQPA
+190 VMDCEMSQLRMLQPA
-205 LAKSG
+205 LAKAQ
-210 RQITAAVY
+210 RQITVAVY
-218 QFQKIIGIWPGEKKV
+218 QFQQIIGIWPGEKKEV
-233 AYGLAIDL
+233 YGMAVDL

-247 AQLCNLVTGEVVST
+247 AQLCSLDTGEVVAT

-274 LMSRVSYVMMNE
+274 LMSRVSYVMMNK

-295 VREAFNQLARRA
+295 VREAFNQLIKRA
-307 ARSAGIQVE
+307 CKTAGIERE

-344 PFTLTTDQTQVL
+344 PFALTTDQMQVI
-356 RAADLDIALHPEARV
+356 RAADIGIHMHAEARI

-390 SERPDLSDEYVLLVD
+390 SERPDLAEEHVLLVD

-431 EGAQITS
+431 EGAQISS

-443 PGAIERVRINP
+443 PGAIERVRIDP

-460 YRVIGCE
+460 FRVIGCDV
-467 PWSDE
+467 WSDDP
-472 AEFAEKNARI
+472 EFAEKSARV

-495 VAEMFLARVIDQDGV
+495 IAEMYLSGVIDEDGV
-510 IGPVEG
+510 IGPIVG
-516 IDSDR
+516 KQSDR
-521 IIQDG
+521 IVVDG
-526 RTYAYLLQEG
+526 RTYSYVIRDG
-536 ERSIRITQNDV
+536 ERQIRITQNDV
-547 RAIQLAKAA
+547 RAIQLGKAA
-556 LHAGTRLLIDRMGI
+556 LHAGTRLLIDHLGI
-570 ENVDRIGFAGAFG
+570 DKVDRIGLAGAFG

-590 AMVLGLIPDCNL
+590 AMVLGMIPDCNL
-602 DNVGSVGNAAGT
+602 DKVGSVGNAAGT

-623 PSRLEIGE
+623 PSRREISE
-631 ILPKVEKIETALEPK
+631 ILPKVEKIETAIEPK
-646 FQEYFIEAMALPHK
+646 FQEYFIDAMAIPHK
-660 TDSYQEL
+660 IDRFEEL
-667 TKVVTLP
+667 SRFVTLP
-674 AHKPKIESDASNA
+674 PAKPKADINIGDDRN
-687 RKRRSRRR
+687 RRSRRR
-695 SRG
+695 GRGRG

>member
-1 MAPVVAAGVGAG
+1 MA
-13 PRLESQDISLI
+13 D
-24 ATVDE
+24 DE
-29 EANVL
+29 VSVL

-72 KCQVLPQEGEFP
+72 KCQVLPQEGEFS
-84 KHGINSRAEHLS
+84 KHGISSRPDHLS
-96 GLTETELHHQSR
+96 ELTETELHHQSR
-108 KRLKGARRLGCNARI
+108 NRLKPGRRLGCNARI

-168 MHSPMSDK
+168 MHAPISDK
-176 RRLQQLLAS
+176 RRLQQALKN

-205 LAKSG
+205 LQKAG
-210 RQITAAVY
+210 RQVTVAVY
-218 QFQKIIGIWPGEKKV
+218 QFQQIIGVWPGVKKEV
-233 AYGLAIDL
+233 YGLAVDL

-247 AQLCNLVTGEVVST
+247 AQLCNLRTGKVVAT

-295 VREAFNQLARRA
+295 VRDSFNQLAKRA
-307 ARSAGIQVE
+307 AKTAGIALE

-323 VANPIMHHLFLGID
+323 VGNPIMHHLFLGID

-344 PFTLTTDQTQVL
+344 PFTLTTDQTQVV
-356 RAADLDIALHPEARV
+356 RAAEIGIQLHAEARV

-390 SERPDLSDEYVLLVD
+390 AERPDLAEECVLLVD

-417 HRLLAASSPTGPAF
+417 NRLLAASSPTGPAF
-431 EGAQITS
+431 EGAQIS
-438 GQRAA
+438 GGQRAA
-443 PGAIERVRINP
+443 PGAIERVRIDP

-460 YRVIGCE
+460 FRVIGCE
-467 PWSDE
+467 AWSDDP
-472 AEFAEKNARI
+472 EFAQKSARV
-482 GVSGICGSGIIEV
+482 GASGICGSGIIEV
-495 VAEMFLARVIDQDGV
+495 VAEMYLSGVIDQDGV

-516 IDSDR
+516 KPSPR
-521 IIQDG
+521 IVAEG
-526 RTYAYLLQEG
+526 RTFSYVLQEG
-536 ERSIRITQNDV
+536 ERPIRITQNDV

-556 LHAGTRLLIDRMGI
+556 LHAGTRLLIDCMGI
-570 ENVDRIGFAGAFG
+570 EKVDRIGLAGAFG

-590 AMVLGLIPDCNL
+590 AMVLGLIPDCRL
-602 DNVGSVGNAAGT
+602 DRVGSVGNAAGT

-631 ILPKVEKIETALEPK
+631 ILPKVEKIETAIEPK
-646 FQEYFIEAMALPHK
+646 FQEYFIEAMAIPHK
-660 TDSYQEL
+660 TDPFVEL
-667 TKVVTLP
+667 SKSVSLP
-674 AHKPKIESDASNA
+674 KPKPKKQDAGGD
-687 RKRRSRRR
+687 RRERSRRR
-695 SRG
+695 ARSRDRV

>member
-1 MAPVVAAGVGAG
+1 M
-13 PRLESQDISLI
+13 
-24 ATVDE
+24 E
-29 EANVL
+29 EEVSVL

-43 VPVGTTVLQ
+43 VPLGTSVLQ

-72 KCQVLPQEGEFP
+72 KCQVLPQEGEFA
-84 KHGINSRAEHLS
+84 KHGIVSRADHLS
-96 GLTETELHHQSR
+96 PLSETELHHQSR
-108 KRLKGARRLGCNARI
+108 KRLKGRRRLGCNARI

-152 VQPALHLFT
+152 VQPALHLYT

-168 MHSPMSDK
+168 MHAPISDK
-176 RRLQQLLAS
+176 RRLQQALAS

-190 IMDCELSQLRLLQPA
+190 IMDCDLSQLRLLQPA
-205 LAKSG
+205 LAKAG
-210 RQITAAVY
+210 RQITVAVY
-218 QFQKIIGIWPGEKKV
+218 QFQQIIAVWPGVKKEV
-233 AYGLAIDL
+233 YGLAVDL

-247 AQLCNLVTGEVVST
+247 AQLCNLGTGEIVAT

-295 VREAFNQLARRA
+295 VRDAFNQLAKRA
-307 ARSAGIQVE
+307 AKSAAIQVE

-344 PFTLTTDQTQVL
+344 PFTLTTDQAQVL
-356 RAADLDIALHPEARV
+356 RAADIDIQLHPEARI

-390 SERPDLSDEYVLLVD
+390 SERPDLSEEYVLLVD

-417 HRLLAASSPTGPAF
+417 NRMLAASSPTGPAF

-443 PGAIERVRINP
+443 PGAIERVRIDP
-454 ETLEPR
+454 ETLQPR
-460 YRVIGCE
+460 FRVIGCE
-467 PWSDE
+467 VWSD
-472 AEFAEKNARI
+472 APDFAEKSARI

-495 VAEMFLARVIDQDGV
+495 VAEMFLASIIDQDGV
-510 IGPVEG
+510 IGPVAG
-516 IDSDR
+516 KDSDR
-521 IIQDG
+521 IVQDG
-526 RTYAYLLQEG
+526 RTFAYVLQQG

-556 LHAGTRLLIDRMGI
+556 LHAGIRLLIDRMGI
-570 ENVDRIGFAGAFG
+570 EKVDRIGLAGAFG

-631 ILPKVEKIETALEPK
+631 ILPKVEKIETAIEPS

-660 TDSYQEL
+660 TDNYEEL
-667 TKVVTLP
+667 SKVVTLP
-674 AHKPKIESDASNA
+674 APKPAIEGSAAED

-695 SRG
+695 RSRA

>member
-1 MAPVVAAGVGAG
+1 MA
-13 PRLESQDISLI
+13 D
-24 ATVDE
+24 DE
-29 EANVL
+29 VSVL

-72 KCQVLPQEGEFP
+72 KCQVLPQEGEFS
-84 KHGINSRAEHLS
+84 KHGISSRPDHLS
-96 GLTETELHHQSR
+96 ELTETELHHQSR
-108 KRLKGARRLGCNARI
+108 NRLKPGRRLGCNARI

-168 MHSPMSDK
+168 MHAPISDK
-176 RRLQQLLAS
+176 RRLQQALKN

-205 LAKSG
+205 LQKAG
-210 RQITAAVY
+210 RQVTVAVY
-218 QFQKIIGIWPGEKKV
+218 QFQQIIGVWPGVKKEV
-233 AYGLAIDL
+233 YGLAVDL

-247 AQLCNLVTGEVVST
+247 AQLCNLRTGKVVAT

-295 VREAFNQLARRA
+295 VRDAFNQLAKRA
-307 ARSAGIQVE
+307 AKTAGVALE

-323 VANPIMHHLFLGID
+323 VGNPIMHHLFLGID

-344 PFTLTTDQTQVL
+344 PFTLTTDQTQVV
-356 RAADLDIALHPEARV
+356 RAAEIGIQLHAEARV

-390 SERPDLSDEYVLLVD
+390 AERPDLAEECVLLVD

-417 HRLLAASSPTGPAF
+417 NRLLAASSPTGPAF
-431 EGAQITS
+431 EGAQIS
-438 GQRAA
+438 GGQRAA
-443 PGAIERVRINP
+443 PGAIERVRIDP

-460 YRVIGCE
+460 FRVIGCE
-467 PWSDE
+467 AWSDDP
-472 AEFAEKNARI
+472 EFAQKSARV

-495 VAEMFLARVIDQDGV
+495 VAEMYLSGVIDRDGV

-516 IDSDR
+516 KPSPR
-521 IIQDG
+521 IVAEG
-526 RTYAYLLQEG
+526 RTFSYVLQEG
-536 ERSIRITQNDV
+536 ERPIRITQNDV

-556 LHAGTRLLIDRMGI
+556 LHAGTRLLIDCMGI
-570 ENVDRIGFAGAFG
+570 EKVDRIGLAGAFG

-590 AMVLGLIPDCNL
+590 AMVLGLIPDCRL
-602 DNVGSVGNAAGT
+602 DRVGSVGNAAGT

-631 ILPKVEKIETALEPK
+631 ILPKVEKIETAIEPK
-646 FQEYFIEAMALPHK
+646 FQEYFIEAMAIPHK
-660 TDSYQEL
+660 TDPFVEL
-667 TKVVTLP
+667 SKSVSLP
-674 AHKPKIESDASNA
+674 KPKPKKQDAGGD
-687 RKRRSRRR
+687 RRERSRRR
-695 SRG
+695 ARSRDRV

>member
-1 MAPVVAAGVGAG
+1 V
-13 PRLESQDISLI
+13 E
-24 ATVDE
+24 E
-29 EANVL
+29 EASIL

-43 VPVGTTVLQ
+43 VPIGTTVLQ

-72 KCQVLPQEGEFP
+72 KCQVLPQEGEFS
-84 KHGINSRAEHLS
+84 KHGIVSRADHLS
-96 GLTETELHHQSR
+96 ELTETELHHQSR
-108 KRLKGARRLGCNARI
+108 KRLKGGRRLGCNARI

-152 VQPALHLFT
+152 VLPALRLYT

-168 MHSPMSDK
+168 MHSPISDK
-176 RRLQQLLAS
+176 RRLQQALAS

-190 IMDCELSQLRLLQPA
+190 ILDCEMSQLRLLQPA
-205 LAKSG
+205 LAKVG
-210 RQITAAVY
+210 RRITVAVY
-218 QFQKIIGIWPGEKKV
+218 QFQQIIGVWPGEKKDV
-233 AYGLAIDL
+233 YGLAVDL

-247 AQLCNLVTGEVVST
+247 AQLCNLDTGEVVAT

-286 GGDVAMTEV
+286 GGDTAMTQV
-295 VREAFNQLARRA
+295 VREAFNQLAKRA
-307 ARSAGIQVE
+307 AKSAGIQVE

-356 RAADLDIALHPEARV
+356 RAAEIDIQLHPEARV

-390 SERPDLSDEYVLLVD
+390 SERPDLSEEYVLLVD

-417 HRLLAASSPTGPAF
+417 NRLLAASSPTGPAF

-443 PGAIERVRINP
+443 PGAIERVRIDP
-454 ETLEPR
+454 ETLEPNF
-460 YRVIGCE
+460 RVIGCE
-467 PWSDE
+467 AWSQDTD
-472 AEFAEKNARI
+472 FAEKSARI

-495 VAEMFLARVIDQDGV
+495 VAEMFLAGLIDQDGV
-510 IGPVEG
+510 IGPVAG
-516 IDSDR
+516 KNSDR
-521 IIQDG
+521 VVKDSRTYSYVLQDG
-526 RTYAYLLQEG
+526 
-536 ERSIRITQNDV
+536 ERPIRITQNDV

-570 ENVDRIGFAGAFG
+570 EKVDRIGLAGAFG

-660 TDSYQEL
+660 TDSYPEL
-667 TKVVTLP
+667 SRVVTLP
-674 AHKPKIESDASNA
+674 VPKAKVEGSPGDE

-695 SRG
+695 RDRA

>member
-1 MAPVVAAGVGAG
+1 
-13 PRLESQDISLI
+13 
-24 ATVDE
+24 
-29 EANVL
+29 
-34 FMPSGLRGQ
+34 MPSGLRGK

-72 KCQVLPQEGEFP
+72 KCQVLPQQGEFS
-84 KHGINSRAEHLS
+84 KHGIVSRADHLS
-96 GLTETELHHQSR
+96 ELTETELHHQSR
-108 KRLKGARRLGCNARI
+108 KRLKGGRRLGCNARI

-152 VQPALHLFT
+152 VLPALRLYT

-168 MHSPMSDK
+168 MHSPISDK
-176 RRLQQLLAS
+176 RRLQQALVS

-190 IMDCELSQLRLLQPA
+190 TLDCEMSQLRLLQPA
-205 LAKSG
+205 LAKAG
-210 RQITAAVY
+210 RRITVAVY
-218 QFQKIIGIWPGEKKV
+218 QFQQIIGVWPGEKKD
-233 AYGLAIDL
+233 AYGLAVDL

-247 AQLCNLVTGEVVST
+247 AQLCNLDTGEVVAT

-286 GGDVAMTEV
+286 GGDTAMTQV
-295 VREAFNQLARRA
+295 VREAFNQLAKRA
-307 ARSAGIQVE
+307 AKSAGIQIE

-356 RAADLDIALHPEARV
+356 RAAEIDIQLHPEARV

-390 SERPDLSDEYVLLVD
+390 SERPDLAEEYVLLVD

-417 HRLLAASSPTGPAF
+417 NRLLAASSPTGPAF

-443 PGAIERVRINP
+443 PGAIERVRIDA
-454 ETLEPR
+454 ETLEPNF
-460 YRVIGCE
+460 RVIGCE
-467 PWSDE
+467 AWSQDPD
-472 AEFAEKNARI
+472 FADNSARV

-495 VAEMFLARVIDQDGV
+495 VAEMFLAGVIDQDGV
-510 IGPVEG
+510 IGPVA
-516 IDSDR
+516 DKNSDR
-521 IIQDG
+521 IIKDG
-526 RTYAYLLQEG
+526 RTYSYVLQDG
-536 ERSIRITQNDV
+536 ERPIRITQNDV

-570 ENVDRIGFAGAFG
+570 EKVDRIGFAGAFG

-602 DNVGSVGNAAGT
+602 AHVGSVGNAAGT

-623 PSRLEIGE
+623 PSRIEIGE
-631 ILPKVEKIETALEPK
+631 ILPKVEKIETAIEPK

-660 TDSYQEL
+660 TDSYPEL
-667 TKVVTLP
+667 AKVVSLP
-674 AHKPKIESDASNA
+674 KPKAKVEGSPGDE

-695 SRG
+695 RGRA

>member
-1 MAPVVAAGVGAG
+1 MA
-13 PRLESQDISLI
+13 D
-24 ATVDE
+24 DE
-29 EANVL
+29 VSVL

-72 KCQVLPQEGEFP
+72 KCQVLPQEGEFS
-84 KHGINSRAEHLS
+84 KHGISSRPDHLS
-96 GLTETELHHQSR
+96 ELTETELHHQSR
-108 KRLKGARRLGCNARI
+108 NRLKPGRRLGCNARI
-123 LGDLVVDV
+123 LGDLVLDV

-168 MHSPMSDK
+168 MHAPISDK
-176 RRLQQLLAS
+176 RRLQQALKN

-205 LAKSG
+205 LQKAG
-210 RQITAAVY
+210 RQVTVAVY
-218 QFQKIIGIWPGEKKV
+218 QFQQIIGVWPGVKKEV
-233 AYGLAIDL
+233 YGLAVDL

-247 AQLCNLVTGEVVST
+247 AQLCNLRTGKVVAT

-295 VREAFNQLARRA
+295 VRDSFNQLAKRA
-307 ARSAGIQVE
+307 TKTAGVALE

-323 VANPIMHHLFLGID
+323 VGNPIMHHLFLGID

-344 PFTLTTDQTQVL
+344 PFTLTTDQTQVV
-356 RAADLDIALHPEARV
+356 RAAEIGIQLHAEARV

-390 SERPDLSDEYVLLVD
+390 AERPDLAEECVLLVD

-417 HRLLAASSPTGPAF
+417 NRLLAASSPTGPAF
-431 EGAQITS
+431 EGAQIS
-438 GQRAA
+438 GGQRAA
-443 PGAIERVRINP
+443 PGAIERVRIDP

-460 YRVIGCE
+460 FRVIGCE
-467 PWSDE
+467 AWSDDP
-472 AEFAEKNARI
+472 EFAQKSARV

-495 VAEMFLARVIDQDGV
+495 VAEMYLSGVIDQDGV

-516 IDSDR
+516 KPSPR
-521 IIQDG
+521 IVAEG
-526 RTYAYLLQEG
+526 RTFSYVLQEG
-536 ERSIRITQNDV
+536 ERPIRITQNDV

-556 LHAGTRLLIDRMGI
+556 LHAGTRLLIDCMGI
-570 ENVDRIGFAGAFG
+570 EKVDRIGLAGAFG

-590 AMVLGLIPDCNL
+590 AMVLGLIPDCRL
-602 DNVGSVGNAAGT
+602 DRVGSVGNAAGT

-631 ILPKVEKIETALEPK
+631 ILPKVEKIETAIEPK
-646 FQEYFIEAMALPHK
+646 FQEYFIEAMAIPHK
-660 TDSYQEL
+660 TDPFVEL
-667 TKVVTLP
+667 SKSVSLP
-674 AHKPKIESDASNA
+674 KPKPKKQDAGGD
-687 RKRRSRRR
+687 RRERSRRR
-695 SRG
+695 ARSRDRV

>member
-1 MAPVVAAGVGAG
+1 
-13 PRLESQDISLI
+13 
-24 ATVDE
+24 
-29 EANVL
+29 
-34 FMPSGLRGQ
+34 MPSGLRGQ
-43 VPVGTTVLQ
+43 VPIGTTVLQ

-72 KCQVLPQEGEFP
+72 KCQVLPQQGEFS

-96 GLTETELHHQSR
+96 ELTETELHHQSK
-108 KRLKGARRLGCNARI
+108 KRLKNGRRLGCNARI

-137 HKQHIAKAV
+137 HKQHIAKAI

-168 MHSPMSDK
+168 MHAPISDK
-176 RRLQQLLAS
+176 RRLQQALIN

-190 IMDCELSQLRLLQPA
+190 LMDCEMSQLRLLQPA
-205 LAKSG
+205 LEKAG
-210 RQITAAVY
+210 RRVTVAVY
-218 QFQKIIGIWPGEKKV
+218 QFQQIIAVWPGDKKEV
-233 AYGLAIDL
+233 YGLAVDL

-247 AQLCNLVTGEVVST
+247 AQLCNLITGEVVAT

-274 LMSRVSYVMMNE
+274 LMSRVSYVMMNQ
-286 GGDVAMTEV
+286 GGDVAMTQV
-295 VREAFNQLARRA
+295 VRDAFNQLAKRA
-307 ARSAGIQVE
+307 AKTAGIQIE

-337 PTPLGTA
+337 PTSLGGA
-344 PFTLTTDQTQVL
+344 PFTLTTDQTQLL
-356 RAADLDIALHPEARV
+356 RAAELDIYLHPEARI

-390 SERPDLSDEYVLLVD
+390 SERPDLAEEYVLLVD

-417 HRLLAASSPTGPAF
+417 NRLLAASSPTGPAF

-443 PGAIERVRINP
+443 PGAIERVRIDP

-460 YRVIGCE
+460 FRVIGCE
-467 PWSDE
+467 TWSD
-472 AEFAEKNARI
+472 APEFAEDSARV

-495 VAEMFLARVIDQDGV
+495 VAEMYLASIIDRDGV
-510 IGPVEG
+510 IGPVAGKE
-516 IDSDR
+516 SAR
-521 IIQDG
+521 VVPDG
-526 RTYAYLLQEG
+526 RTYSYILREG

-570 ENVDRIGFAGAFG
+570 DKVDRIGFAGAFG

-590 AMVLGLIPDCNL
+590 AMVLGLIPDCKL
-602 DNVGSVGNAAGT
+602 ENVGSVGNAAGT

-623 PSRLEIGE
+623 PSRVEIGE
-631 ILPKVEKIETALEPK
+631 ILPKVEKVETAIEPK
-646 FQEYFIEAMALPHK
+646 FQEYFIEAMAIPHK
-660 TDSYQEL
+660 TDAYEEL
-667 TKVVTLP
+667 AQVVSLP
-674 AHKPKIESDASNA
+674 ALKPKSETAA
-687 RKRRSRRR
+687 KGERKRRPRRR
-695 SRG
+695 RPA

>member
-1 MAPVVAAGVGAG
+1 MA
-13 PRLESQDISLI
+13 D
-24 ATVDE
+24 DE
-29 EANVL
+29 VSVL

-72 KCQVLPQEGEFP
+72 KCQVLPQEGEFS
-84 KHGINSRAEHLS
+84 KHGISSRPDHLS
-96 GLTETELHHQSR
+96 ELTETELHHQSR
-108 KRLKGARRLGCNARI
+108 NRLKPGRRLGCNARI

-168 MHSPMSDK
+168 MHAPISDK
-176 RRLQQLLAS
+176 RRLQQALKN

-205 LAKSG
+205 LQKAG
-210 RQITAAVY
+210 RQVTVAVY
-218 QFQKIIGIWPGEKKV
+218 QFQQIIGVWPGVKKEV
-233 AYGLAIDL
+233 YGLAVDL

-247 AQLCNLVTGEVVST
+247 AQLCNLRTGKVVAT

-295 VREAFNQLARRA
+295 VRDAFNQLAKRA
-307 ARSAGIQVE
+307 TKTAGVALE

-323 VANPIMHHLFLGID
+323 VGNPIMHHLFLGID

-344 PFTLTTDQTQVL
+344 PFTLTTDQTQVV
-356 RAADLDIALHPEARV
+356 RAADIGIQLHAEARV

-390 SERPDLSDEYVLLVD
+390 AERPDLAEECVLLVD

-417 HRLLAASSPTGPAF
+417 NRLLAASSPTGPAF
-431 EGAQITS
+431 EGAQIS
-438 GQRAA
+438 GGQRAA
-443 PGAIERVRINP
+443 PGAIERVRIDP

-460 YRVIGCE
+460 FRVIGCE
-467 PWSDE
+467 AWSDDP
-472 AEFAEKNARI
+472 EFAQKSARV

-495 VAEMFLARVIDQDGV
+495 VAEMYLSGVIDQDGV

-516 IDSDR
+516 KPSPR
-521 IIQDG
+521 IVAEG
-526 RTYAYLLQEG
+526 RTFSYVLQEG
-536 ERSIRITQNDV
+536 ERPIRITQNDV

-556 LHAGTRLLIDRMGI
+556 LHAGTRLLIDCMGI
-570 ENVDRIGFAGAFG
+570 EKVDRIGLAGAFG

-590 AMVLGLIPDCNL
+590 AMVLGLIPDCRL
-602 DNVGSVGNAAGT
+602 DRVGSVGNAAGT

-631 ILPKVEKIETALEPK
+631 ILPKVEKIETAIEPK
-646 FQEYFIEAMALPHK
+646 FQEYFIEAMAIPHK
-660 TDSYQEL
+660 TDPFVEL
-667 TKVVTLP
+667 SKSVSLP
-674 AHKPKIESDASNA
+674 KPKPKKQDAGGD
-687 RKRRSRRR
+687 RRERSRRR
-695 SRG
+695 ARSRDRV

>member
-1 MAPVVAAGVGAG
+1 M
-13 PRLESQDISLI
+13 S
-24 ATVDE
+24 TE
-29 EANVL
+29 EEVSVL

-65 GGQGKCR
+65 GGQGQCR
-72 KCQVLPQEGEFP
+72 KCQVLPQEGEFS
-84 KHGINSRAEHLS
+84 KHGITSRSEHLS
-96 GLTETELHHQSR
+96 PFTETERHHQSK
-108 KRLKGARRLGCNARI
+108 KRLKEGRRLGCNARI

-168 MHSPMSDK
+168 MHAPISDK
-176 RRLQQLLAS
+176 RRLQQALVQ
-185 EHELP
+185 EHDLP
-190 IMDCELSQLRLLQPA
+190 VMDCELSQLRLLQPA
-205 LAKSG
+205 LEKTG
-210 RQITAAVY
+210 RQVTVAVY
-218 QFQKIIGIWPGEKKV
+218 QFEKIIAVWPGVKTEV
-233 AYGLAIDL
+233 YGLAVDL

-247 AQLCNLVTGEVVST
+247 AQLCNMVTGEVVAT

-286 GGDVAMTEV
+286 GGDAAMTAV
-295 VREAFNQLARRA
+295 VREAFNQLAKRA
-307 ARSAGIQVE
+307 AKTARISVE

-337 PTPLGTA
+337 PTPLGGA
-344 PFTLTTDQTQVL
+344 PFTLTTDQTQVV
-356 RAADLDIALHPEARV
+356 RAAELDIHLHPEARA

-390 SERPDLSDEYVLLVD
+390 SERPDLADEYTLLVD

-417 HRLLAASSPTGPAF
+417 DRLLAASSPTGPAF

-443 PGAIERVRINP
+443 PGAIERVRIDP
-454 ETLEPR
+454 ETLEGR
-460 YRVIGCE
+460 FKVIGCE
-467 PWSDE
+467 VWSDDPD
-472 AEFAEKNARI
+472 FAEQSKKV

-495 VAEMFLARVIDQDGV
+495 VAEMYLAGVIDQDGV
-510 IGPVEG
+510 IGPKTG
-516 IDSDR
+516 IDSPR
-521 IIQDG
+521 IVEDG
-526 RTYAYLLQEG
+526 RTWSYLLHDG
-536 ERSIRITQNDV
+536 ERPIQVTQNDV

-570 ENVDRIGFAGAFG
+570 DKVDRIGFAGAFG

-631 ILPKVEKIETALEPK
+631 ILPKVEKIETAIEPK
-646 FQEYFIEAMALPHK
+646 FQEYFIEAMAIPHK
-660 TDSYQEL
+660 TDAYEEL
-667 TKVVTLP
+667 GKVVTFP
-674 AHKPKIESDASNA
+674 PPKPKAETAEGDE

-695 SRG
+695 RRA

>member
-1 MAPVVAAGVGAG
+1 M
-13 PRLESQDISLI
+13 
-24 ATVDE
+24 DE
-29 EANVL
+29 EVSVL

-43 VPVGTTVLQ
+43 VPLGTSVLQ

-58 VDLESIC
+58 VDLGSIC

-72 KCQVLPQEGEFP
+72 KCQVLPQEGEFA
-84 KHGINSRAEHLS
+84 KHGIISHADHLS
-96 GLTETELHHQSR
+96 PLTETELHHQSR
-108 KRLKGARRLGCNARI
+108 KRLKGKRRLGCNARI

-152 VQPALHLFT
+152 VQPALHLYT

-168 MHSPMSDK
+168 MHAPISDK
-176 RRLQQLLAS
+176 RRLQQALAS

-190 IMDCELSQLRLLQPA
+190 IMDCDLSQLRLLQPA
-205 LAKSG
+205 LAKAG
-210 RQITAAVY
+210 RQVTVAVY
-218 QFQKIIGIWPGEKKV
+218 QFQQIIAVWPGVKKEV
-233 AYGLAIDL
+233 YGLAVDL

-247 AQLCNLVTGEVVST
+247 AQLCNLNTGEIVAT

-286 GGDVAMTEV
+286 GGDIAMTEV
-295 VREAFNQLARRA
+295 VRDAFNQLARRA
-307 ARSAGIQVE
+307 AKSAGIKVE

-344 PFTLTTDQTQVL
+344 PFTLTTDQAQVL
-356 RAADLDIALHPEARV
+356 RAADINIQLHAEARI

-390 SERPDLSDEYVLLVD
+390 SERPDLAEEYVLLVD

-417 HRLLAASSPTGPAF
+417 NRLLAASSPTGPAF

-443 PGAIERVRINP
+443 PGAIERVRIDA

-460 YRVIGCE
+460 FRVIGCE
-467 PWSDE
+467 AWSD
-472 AEFAEKNARI
+472 AADFAEKSARI

-495 VAEMFLARVIDQDGV
+495 VAEMFLAGIIDQDGV
-510 IGPVEG
+510 IGPVSGRHSE
-516 IDSDR
+516 R
-521 IIQDG
+521 IVQDG
-526 RTYAYLLQEG
+526 RTFAYVLQAG

-570 ENVDRIGFAGAFG
+570 EKVDRIGLAGAFG

-631 ILPKVEKIETALEPK
+631 ILPKVEKIETAIEPS

-660 TDSYQEL
+660 TDSYEEL
-667 TKVVTLP
+667 AKVVTLP
-674 AHKPKIESDASNA
+674 APKPAIEGSAAED

-695 SRG
+695 RSRA

>member
-1 MAPVVAAGVGAG
+1 M
-13 PRLESQDISLI
+13 SD
-24 ATVDE
+24 DE
-29 EANVL
+29 VSIL
-34 FMPSGLRGQ
+34 FMPSGLRGK

-72 KCQVLPQEGEFP
+72 KCQVLPQEGEFS
-84 KHGINSRAEHLS
+84 KHGISSRPDHLS
-96 GLTETELHHQSR
+96 ELTETELHHQSR
-108 KRLKGARRLGCNARI
+108 NRLKPGRRLGCNARI

-146 TAYDIQ
+146 TAFDIQ
-152 VQPALHLFT
+152 VQPALHLYT

-168 MHSPMSDK
+168 MHAPISDK
-176 RRLQQLLAS
+176 RRLQQALKN

-190 IMDCELSQLRLLQPA
+190 MMDCELSQLRLLQPA
-205 LAKSG
+205 LQKAG
-210 RQITAAVY
+210 RQVTVAVY
-218 QFQKIIGIWPGEKKV
+218 QFQQIIGVWPGVKKEV
-233 AYGLAIDL
+233 YGLAVDL

-247 AQLCNLVTGEVVST
+247 AQLCNLRTGEVVAT

-286 GGDVAMTEV
+286 GGDVAMTQV
-295 VREAFNQLARRA
+295 VREAFNQLAKRA
-307 ARSAGIQVE
+307 AKTAGVALE

-323 VANPIMHHLFLGID
+323 VGNPIMHHLFLGID

-344 PFTLTTDQTQVL
+344 PFTLTTDQTQVV
-356 RAADLDIALHPEARV
+356 RAADIGIQLHPEARV

-390 SERPDLSDEYVLLVD
+390 AERPDLAEEYVLLVD

-417 HRLLAASSPTGPAF
+417 NRLLAASSPTGPAF
-431 EGAQITS
+431 EGAQITA

-443 PGAIERVRINP
+443 PGAIERVRIDP

-460 YRVIGCE
+460 FRVIGCE
-467 PWSDE
+467 AWSDDP
-472 AEFAEKNARI
+472 EFAQKSARV

-495 VAEMFLARVIDQDGV
+495 VAEMYLSGVIDQDGV

-516 IDSDR
+516 KPSPR
-521 IIQDG
+521 IVAEG
-526 RTYAYLLQEG
+526 RTFSYVLQEG
-536 ERSIRITQNDV
+536 ERPIRITQNDV

-556 LHAGTRLLIDRMGI
+556 LHAGTRLLIDCMGI
-570 ENVDRIGFAGAFG
+570 EKVDRIGLAGAFG

-590 AMVLGLIPDCNL
+590 AMVLGLIPDCRL
-602 DNVGSVGNAAGT
+602 DRVGSVGNAAGT

-631 ILPKVEKIETALEPK
+631 ILPKVEKVETAIEPK
-646 FQEYFIEAMALPHK
+646 FQEYFIEAMAIPHK
-660 TDSYQEL
+660 TDPFVEL
-667 TKVVTLP
+667 SKSVSLP
-674 AHKPKIESDASNA
+674 KPKPKKQDAGGD
-687 RKRRSRRR
+687 RRERSRRR
-695 SRG
+695 ARSRDRV

>member
-1 MAPVVAAGVGAG
+1 MA
-13 PRLESQDISLI
+13 D
-24 ATVDE
+24 DE
-29 EANVL
+29 VSVL

-72 KCQVLPQEGEFP
+72 KCQVLPQEGEFS
-84 KHGINSRAEHLS
+84 KHGISSRPDHLS
-96 GLTETELHHQSR
+96 ELTETELHHQSR
-108 KRLKGARRLGCNARI
+108 NRLKPGRRLGCNARI

-168 MHSPMSDK
+168 MHAPISDK
-176 RRLQQLLAS
+176 RRLQQALKN

-205 LAKSG
+205 LQKAG
-210 RQITAAVY
+210 RQVTVAVY
-218 QFQKIIGIWPGEKKV
+218 QFQQIIGVWPGVKKEV
-233 AYGLAIDL
+233 YGLAVDL

-247 AQLCNLVTGEVVST
+247 AQLCNLRTGKVVAT

-295 VREAFNQLARRA
+295 VRDAFNQLAKRA
-307 ARSAGIQVE
+307 AKTAGVALE

-323 VANPIMHHLFLGID
+323 VGNPIMHQLFLDID

-344 PFTLTTDQTQVL
+344 PFTLTTDQTQVV
-356 RAADLDIALHPEARV
+356 RAADIGIQLHAEARV

-390 SERPDLSDEYVLLVD
+390 AERPDLAEECVLLVD

-417 HRLLAASSPTGPAF
+417 NRLLAASSPTGPAF
-431 EGAQITS
+431 EGAQIS
-438 GQRAA
+438 GGQRAA
-443 PGAIERVRINP
+443 PGAIERVRIDP

-460 YRVIGCE
+460 FRVIGCE
-467 PWSDE
+467 AWSDDP
-472 AEFAEKNARI
+472 EFAQKSARV

-495 VAEMFLARVIDQDGV
+495 VAEMYLSGVIDQDGV

-516 IDSDR
+516 KPSPR
-521 IIQDG
+521 IVAEG
-526 RTYAYLLQEG
+526 RTFSYVLQEG
-536 ERSIRITQNDV
+536 ERPIRITQNDV

-556 LHAGTRLLIDRMGI
+556 LHAGTRLLIDCMGI
-570 ENVDRIGFAGAFG
+570 EKVDRIGLAGAFG

-590 AMVLGLIPDCNL
+590 AMVLGLIPDCRL
-602 DNVGSVGNAAGT
+602 DRVGSVGNAAGT

-631 ILPKVEKIETALEPK
+631 ILPKVEKIETAIEPK
-646 FQEYFIEAMALPHK
+646 FQEYFIEAMAIPHK
-660 TDSYQEL
+660 TDPFVEL
-667 TKVVTLP
+667 SKSVSLP
-674 AHKPKIESDASNA
+674 KPKPKKQDAGGD
-687 RKRRSRRR
+687 RRERSRRR
-695 SRG
+695 ARSRDRV

>member
-1 MAPVVAAGVGAG
+1 M
-13 PRLESQDISLI
+13 
-24 ATVDE
+24 E
-29 EANVL
+29 EEVSVL

-43 VPVGTTVLQ
+43 VPVGTSVLQ

-72 KCQVLPQEGEFP
+72 KCQVLPQEGEFA
-84 KHGINSRAEHLS
+84 KHGIVSRADHLS
-96 GLTETELHHQSR
+96 PLTETELHHQSR
-108 KRLKGARRLGCNARI
+108 KRLKGRRRLGCNARI

-152 VQPALHLFT
+152 VQPALHLYT

-168 MHSPMSDK
+168 MHAPISDK
-176 RRLQQLLAS
+176 RRLQQALAS

-190 IMDCELSQLRLLQPA
+190 IMDCDLSQLRLLQPA
-205 LAKSG
+205 LAKAG
-210 RQITAAVY
+210 RQITVAVY
-218 QFQKIIGIWPGEKKV
+218 QFQQIIAVWPGVKKEV
-233 AYGLAIDL
+233 YGLAVDL

-247 AQLCNLVTGEVVST
+247 AQLCNLDTGEIVAT

-295 VREAFNQLARRA
+295 VRDAFNQLAKRA
-307 ARSAGIQVE
+307 AKSAGIQVE

-344 PFTLTTDQTQVL
+344 PFTLTTDQAQVL
-356 RAADLDIALHPEARV
+356 RAADIDIQLHPEARI

-390 SERPDLSDEYVLLVD
+390 SERPDLSEEYVLLVD

-417 HRLLAASSPTGPAF
+417 NRLLAASSPTGPAF

-443 PGAIERVRINP
+443 PGAIERVRIDP
-454 ETLEPR
+454 ETQQPR
-460 YRVIGCE
+460 FRVIGCE
-467 PWSDE
+467 AWSD
-472 AEFAEKNARI
+472 APDFAEKSARI

-495 VAEMFLARVIDQDGV
+495 VAEMFLASIIDQDGV
-510 IGPVEG
+510 IGPVAG
-516 IDSDR
+516 KDSDR
-521 IIQDG
+521 IVQDG
-526 RTYAYLLQEG
+526 RTFAYVLQEG

-570 ENVDRIGFAGAFG
+570 EKVDRIGLAGAFG

-623 PSRLEIGE
+623 PSRLEISE
-631 ILPKVEKIETALEPK
+631 ILPKVEKIETAIEPS

-660 TDSYQEL
+660 TDSYEEL
-667 TKVVTLP
+667 SKVVTLP
-674 AHKPKIESDASNA
+674 APKPAIEGSAAED

-695 SRG
+695 RSRA

>member
-1 MAPVVAAGVGAG
+1 
-13 PRLESQDISLI
+13 
-24 ATVDE
+24 
-29 EANVL
+29 
-34 FMPSGLRGQ
+34 MPSGLRGQ
-43 VPVGTTVLQ
+43 VTVGTTVLQ

-72 KCQVLPQEGEFP
+72 KCQILPQQGEFS
-84 KHGINSRAEHLS
+84 KHGIVSRADHLS
-96 GLTETELHHQSR
+96 ELTETELYHQSR
-108 KRLKGARRLGCNARI
+108 KRLKDGRRLGCNARI

-152 VQPALHLFT
+152 VQPALRLYT

-168 MHSPMSDK
+168 MHSPLSEK
-176 RRLQQLLAS
+176 RRLQQALAS
-185 EHELP
+185 EYELP
-190 IMDCELSQLRLLQPA
+190 IMDCDMSQLRLLQPA
-205 LAKSG
+205 LAKAG
-210 RQITAAVY
+210 RQITVAVY
-218 QFQKIIGIWPGEKKV
+218 QFQQIIAVWPGVKEEV
-233 AYGLAIDL
+233 YGLAVDL

-247 AQLCNLVTGEVVST
+247 AQLCNLETGKVVAT

-286 GGDVAMTEV
+286 GGDIAMTQV
-295 VREAFNQLARRA
+295 VREAFNQLGRRA
-307 ARSAGIQVE
+307 AKSAGIPVE

-337 PTPLGTA
+337 PTPLGGA
-344 PFTLTTDQTQVL
+344 PFALATDQTQVV
-356 RAADLDIALHPEARV
+356 RAVDLDISLHPEARV

-376 IAGHIGADTAGVIL
+376 IAGHIGADTAGMIL
-390 SERPDLSDEYVLLVD
+390 SERPDLAEEYVLLVD

-417 HRLLAASSPTGPAF
+417 NRLLAASSPTGPAF

-443 PGAIERVRINP
+443 PGAIERVRIDT
-454 ETLEPR
+454 ESLEPSF
-460 YRVIGCE
+460 RVIGCE
-467 PWSDE
+467 TWSNDP
-472 AEFAEKNARI
+472 EFAEKSARV

-495 VAEMFLARVIDQDGV
+495 IAEMFLAGIIDQDGV
-510 IGPVEG
+510 IGPV
-516 IDSDR
+516 SDKASER
-521 IIQDG
+521 VVADG
-526 RTYAYLLQEG
+526 RTFAYVLFEG

-556 LHAGTRLLIDRMGI
+556 LHAGARLLIDKMGI
-570 ENVDRIGFAGAFG
+570 EKVDRIGLAGAFG

-614 GARIALLNF
+614 GGRIALLNF
-623 PSRLEIGE
+623 PSRLEIAE
-631 ILPKVEKIETALEPK
+631 ILPKVEKIETAIETK
-646 FQEYFIEAMALPHK
+646 FQEYFIDAMALPHK
-660 TDSYQEL
+660 TDPYEEL
-667 TKVVTLP
+667 SRVVTLP
-674 AHKPKIESDASNA
+674 ASKAKAEGGTGDE
-687 RKRRSRRR
+687 RRGSRRR
-695 SRG
+695 RKRA

>member
-1 MAPVVAAGVGAG
+1 MA
-13 PRLESQDISLI
+13 
-24 ATVDE
+24 E
-29 EANVL
+29 EQVEEVNIL

-65 GGQGKCR
+65 GGQGQCR
-72 KCQVLPQEGEFP
+72 KCQVLPQEGEFS
-84 KHGINSRAEHLS
+84 KHGITSLAENLS
-96 GLTETELHHQSR
+96 PFTETERHHQSK
-108 KRLKGARRLGCNARI
+108 KRLKDGRRLGCNARI

-168 MHSPMSDK
+168 MHAPMSDK
-176 RRLQQLLAS
+176 RRLQQALVQ
-185 EHELP
+185 EHDLP
-190 IMDCELSQLRLLQPA
+190 VMDCEMSQLRLLQPA
-205 LAKSG
+205 LEKSG
-210 RQITAAVY
+210 RQVTVAVY
-218 QFQKIIGIWPGEKKV
+218 QFEKIIAVWPGIRTEV
-233 AYGLAIDL
+233 YGLAVDL

-247 AQLCNLVTGEVVST
+247 AQLCNMITGEVIAT

-286 GGDVAMTEV
+286 GGDVAMTEA
-295 VREAFNQLARRA
+295 VREAFNQLAKRA
-307 ARSAGIQVE
+307 CKTAKIKVDE
-316 DILDMTV
+316 ILDMTV

-337 PTPLGTA
+337 PTPLGGA
-344 PFTLTTDQTQVL
+344 PFTLTTDQMQVL
-356 RAADLDIALHPEARV
+356 RAAELDIHLHPEARV

-390 SERPDLSDEYVLLVD
+390 SERPDLAEEYVLLVD

-417 HRLLAASSPTGPAF
+417 NRLMAASSPTGPAF
-431 EGAQITS
+431 EGAQISS

-443 PGAIERVRINP
+443 PGAIERVRIDA
-454 ETLEPR
+454 ETLEPKF
-460 YRVIGCE
+460 RVIGCDV
-467 PWSDE
+467 WSDDP
-472 AEFAEKNARI
+472 EFEEKSAKV

-495 VAEMFLARVIDQDGV
+495 VAEMYLSGVIDQDGV
-510 IGPVEG
+510 VGPIEG
-516 IDSDR
+516 KDTSR
-521 IIQDG
+521 IVQDG
-526 RTYAYLLQEG
+526 RTWSYVLKAG
-536 ERSIRITQNDV
+536 ERPIQITQNDV

-570 ENVDRIGFAGAFG
+570 KKVDRIGFAGAFG

-602 DNVGSVGNAAGT
+602 ENVGSVGNAAGT

-623 PSRLEIGE
+623 PSRVEISE
-631 ILPKVEKIETALEPK
+631 ILPKVEKVETAIEPK
-646 FQEYFIEAMALPHK
+646 FQEYFIEAMAIPHK
-660 TDSYQEL
+660 TDPYEEL
-667 TKVVTLP
+667 AKDVTLP
-674 AHKPKIESDASNA
+674 APKPKAEANDGDE

-695 SRG
+695 RRG

>member
-1 MAPVVAAGVGAG
+1 MA
-13 PRLESQDISLI
+13 D
-24 ATVDE
+24 DE
-29 EANVL
+29 VSVL

-72 KCQVLPQEGEFP
+72 KCQVLPQEGEFS
-84 KHGINSRAEHLS
+84 KHGISSRPDHLS
-96 GLTETELHHQSR
+96 ELTETELHHQSR
-108 KRLKGARRLGCNARI
+108 NRLKPGRRLGCNARI

-168 MHSPMSDK
+168 MHAPISDK
-176 RRLQQLLAS
+176 RRLQQALRN

-205 LAKSG
+205 LQKAG
-210 RQITAAVY
+210 RQVTVAVY
-218 QFQKIIGIWPGEKKV
+218 QFQQIIGVWPGVKKEV
-233 AYGLAIDL
+233 YGLAVDL

-247 AQLCNLVTGEVVST
+247 AQLCNLRTGKVVAT

-295 VREAFNQLARRA
+295 VRDAFNQLAKRA
-307 ARSAGIQVE
+307 AKTAGVALE

-323 VANPIMHHLFLGID
+323 VGNPIMHHLFLGID

-344 PFTLTTDQTQVL
+344 PFTLTTDQTQVV
-356 RAADLDIALHPEARV
+356 RAAEIGIQLHAEARV

-390 SERPDLSDEYVLLVD
+390 AERPDLAEECVLLVD

-417 HRLLAASSPTGPAF
+417 NRLLAASSPTGPAF
-431 EGAQITS
+431 EGAQIS
-438 GQRAA
+438 GGQRAA
-443 PGAIERVRINP
+443 PGAIERVRIDP

-460 YRVIGCE
+460 FRVIGCE
-467 PWSDE
+467 AWSDDP
-472 AEFAEKNARI
+472 EFAQKSARV

-495 VAEMFLARVIDQDGV
+495 VAEMYLSGVIDQDGV

-516 IDSDR
+516 KPSPR
-521 IIQDG
+521 IVAEG
-526 RTYAYLLQEG
+526 RTFSYVLQEG
-536 ERSIRITQNDV
+536 ERPIRITQNDV

-556 LHAGTRLLIDRMGI
+556 LHAGTRLLIDCMGI
-570 ENVDRIGFAGAFG
+570 EKVDRIGLAGAFG

-590 AMVLGLIPDCNL
+590 AMVLGLIPDCRL
-602 DNVGSVGNAAGT
+602 DRVGSVGNAAGT

-631 ILPKVEKIETALEPK
+631 ILPKVEKIETAIEPK
-646 FQEYFIEAMALPHK
+646 FQEYFIEAMAIPHK
-660 TDSYQEL
+660 TDPFVEL
-667 TKVVTLP
+667 SKSVSLP
-674 AHKPKIESDASNA
+674 KPKPKKQDAGGD
-687 RKRRSRRR
+687 RRERSRRR
-695 SRG
+695 ARSRDRV

>member
-1 MAPVVAAGVGAG
+1 M
-13 PRLESQDISLI
+13 S
-24 ATVDE
+24 DE
-29 EANVL
+29 EVNVL

-43 VPVGTTVLQ
+43 FPVGTTVLQ
-52 AAQRLG
+52 AAQRMG

-65 GGQGKCR
+65 GGQGQCR
-72 KCQVLPQEGEFP
+72 KCQVLPQEGEFS
-84 KHGINSRAEHLS
+84 KHGIVSRLDHLS
-96 GLTETELHHQSR
+96 ALTETEKHHQSK
-108 KRLKGARRLGCNARI
+108 KRLKDGRRLGCNARL

-137 HKQHIAKAV
+137 HKQHVAKAV

-176 RRLQQLLAS
+176 RRLQQALIQ
-185 EHELP
+185 EHDLP
-190 IMDCELSQLRLLQPA
+190 LMDCELSQLRLLQPA
-205 LAKSG
+205 LEKAG
-210 RQITAAVY
+210 RQITVAVY
-218 QFQKIIGIWPGEKKV
+218 QFEKIIAVWPGERKEV
-233 AYGLAIDL
+233 YGMAVDL

-247 AQLCNLVTGEVVST
+247 AQLCNMITGEVIAT
-261 ADTMNP
+261 ADSMNP

-286 GGDVAMTEV
+286 GGDVAMTQV
-295 VREAFNQLARRA
+295 VREAFNQLAKRA
-307 ARSAGIQVE
+307 VKSAGIKVDE
-316 DILDMTV
+316 ILDMTV

-337 PTPLGTA
+337 PTPLGGA

-356 RAADLDIALHPEARV
+356 RAAEIDIHLHPETRV

-390 SERPDLSDEYVLLVD
+390 SERPDLSEDYVLLVD

-417 HRLLAASSPTGPAF
+417 NRLLAASSPTGPAF
-431 EGAQITS
+431 EGAQITA

-443 PGAIERVRINP
+443 PGAIERVRIDA

-460 YRVIGCE
+460 IRVIGCDA
-467 PWSDE
+467 WSDDP
-472 AEFAEKNARI
+472 EFAEKSAKV

-495 VAEMFLARVIDQDGV
+495 VAEMFLAGIIDQDGV
-510 IGPVEG
+510 IGVVEG
-516 IDSDR
+516 KPNPR
-521 IIQDG
+521 IIEDG
-526 RTYAYLLQEG
+526 RTWSYVLHDG
-536 ERSIRITQNDV
+536 EKTLKITQNDI

-556 LHAGTRLLIDRMGI
+556 LHAGTRLLIDYMGI
-570 ENVDRIGFAGAFG
+570 EKVDRIGFAGAFG

-602 DNVGSVGNAAGT
+602 ENVGSVGNAAGT

-646 FQEYFIEAMALPHK
+646 FQEYFIEAMAMPHK
-660 TDSYQEL
+660 TDPYLEL
-667 TKVVTLP
+667 SKVVDIP
-674 AHKPKIESDASNA
+674 APKPKADGDSSGGD
-687 RKRRSRRR
+687 RKRRSARRRR
-695 SRG
+695 SRV